1 MVDVST
7 PTTERPSLS
16 SFWHDLP
23 REGRLLLST
32 VVIDAL
38 GTGFVLPFAVVYLHE
53 VRDLPLETVGVV
65 LAVPA
70 VVALLLLGPIG
81 SVIDR
86 FGPRRVQILAL
97 AVQVVGSALLAFV
110 QDAPQA
116 AVAMGLIGVG
126 HAAFWPASQSL
137 VAAVVPSAIRQ
148 RYYGTNF
155 TLLNAGIGLG
165 GLGSGLVVSEA
176 RPWTFTAIYLLDAV
190 TFLAPIAVLAGPLR
204 HVGNTVSR
212 ETVVSADRGSV
223 VPASYRDVLRDPV
236 FRSVLAVTFF
246 SAFVGYAQ
254 FEAGWTAYARTVAE
268 ASTRLIG
275 VAFAVNTATIVL
287 LQLVVIQ
294 RIEGHRRTRV
304 LMLMSAVWA
313 ASWSLMGLAGLV
325 PASLSGAI
333 LLAASM
339 GVFALGET
347 LLSPVA
353 PAITNDLAPEHLR
366 GRYNAVSSAVFQA
379 AAIVGPVVAG
389 GLLGRRL
396 PAVFVGVLLAGCAAM
411 VVLLLR
417 VERVIPARANGL
429 QWEDCDGGADVAG
442 RGGADLL
449 GGRPTGP
456 GPAAG
461 RGAEPDGDVPAGDA
475 EPVRTC

>member
-1 MVDVST
+1 MENVPT
-7 PTTERPSLS
+7 PTAATRPSLS

-32 VVIDAL
+32 VVVDAL

-53 VRDLPLETVGVV
+53 VRGLPLETVGAV

-70 VVALLLLGPIG
+70 VVALALLGPIG
-81 SVIDR
+81 TIIDR
-86 FGPRRVQILAL
+86 FGPRRVQ
-97 AVQVVGSALLAFV
+97 AVAMLVQLVGSVLLAFV
-110 QDAPQA
+110 HDAPQA
-116 AVAMGLIGVG
+116 SVAMGLIGVG

-137 VAAVVPSAIRQ
+137 VATVIPTEIRQ
-148 RYYGTNF
+148 RYYGANF
-155 TLLNAGIGLG
+155 TLLNAGIGVG
-165 GLGSGLVVSEA
+165 GLTSGLVVSEA

-190 TFLAPIAVLAGPLR
+190 TFLAPLAVLLGPLR
-204 HVGNTVSR
+204 HVGNAVQR
-212 ETVVSADRGSV
+212 ETSSDA
-223 VPASYRDVLRDPV
+223 PAPVAPATYRAVLRDPV

-275 VAFAVNTATIVL
+275 LAFAVNTATIVL
-287 LQLVVIQ
+287 LQLLVIQ

-304 LMLMSAVWA
+304 LMLMSGVWA

-325 PASLSGAI
+325 PASLSGAV
-333 LLAASM
+333 LLTASM

-353 PAITNDLAPEHLR
+353 PAMTNDLAPDHLR
-366 GRYNAVSSAVFQA
+366 GRYNAVGAAVFQMA
-379 AAIVGPVVAG
+379 AVLGPVVAG
-389 GLLGRRL
+389 SLLGRRL

-411 VVLLLR
+411 VLVLLRL
-417 VERVIPARANGL
+417 ERVIPAQANGL
-429 QWEDCDGGADVAG
+429 AAVAAD
-442 RGGADLL
+442 READ
-449 GGRPTGP
+449 RESVTTG
-456 GPAAG
+456 
-461 RGAEPDGDVPAGDA
+461 
-475 EPVRTC
+475 

>member
-1 MVDVST
+1 MDDVST
-7 PTTERPSLS
+7 HAENRPGLS

-32 VVIDAL
+32 VVVDAL

-53 VRDLPLETVGVV
+53 VRDIPLETVGLV

-70 VVALLLLGPIG
+70 MVALALLGPIG
-81 SVIDR
+81 TLIDR
-86 FGPRRVQILAL
+86 FGPRRVQVLAL
-97 AVQVVGSALLAFV
+97 LVQLVGSALLAFV
-110 QDAPQA
+110 HDAPQA
-116 AVAMGLIGVG
+116 SVAMGLIGVG

-137 VAAVVPSAIRQ
+137 VAVVVPPAIRQ

-155 TLLNAGIGLG
+155 TVLNAGIGVG
-165 GLGSGLVVSEA
+165 GLASGLVVSEA

-190 TFLAPIAVLAGPLR
+190 TFLAPLAVLVGPLR
-204 HVGNTVSR
+204 HVGNAVR
-212 ETVVSADRGSV
+212 PEPPADTAAPAA
-223 VPASYRDVLRDPV
+223 PASYRAVLRDPV

-275 VAFAVNTATIVL
+275 LAFAVNTATIVL

-304 LMLMSAVWA
+304 LMVMSGVWA

-325 PASLSGAI
+325 PASLSGAV
-333 LLAASM
+333 LLTASM

-353 PAITNDLAPEHLR
+353 PAITNDLAPDHLR
-366 GRYNAVSSAVFQA
+366 GRYNAVASAVFQA
-379 AAIVGPVVAG
+379 AAVVGPVVAG
-389 GLLGRRL
+389 GLLGRHL
-396 PAVFVGVLLAGCAAM
+396 PALFVGVLLAGCAAM
-411 VVLLLR
+411 VLLLLR
-417 VERVIPARANGL
+417 VERVIPAQANGI
-429 QWEDCDGGADVAG
+429 GASE
-442 RGGADLL
+442 ADLVDHAVAPD
-449 GGRPTGP
+449 RVTTG
-456 GPAAG
+456 
-461 RGAEPDGDVPAGDA
+461 
-475 EPVRTC
+475 

>member
-1 MVDVST
+1 MENVPT
-7 PTTERPSLS
+7 PTAATRPSLS

-32 VVIDAL
+32 VVVDAL

-53 VRDLPLETVGVV
+53 VRGLPLETVGVV

-70 VVALLLLGPIG
+70 VVALALLGPIG
-81 SVIDR
+81 TIIDR
-86 FGPRRVQILAL
+86 FGPRRVQAL
-97 AVQVVGSALLAFV
+97 AMLVQLVGSVLLAFV
-110 QDAPQA
+110 HDAPQA
-116 AVAMGLIGVG
+116 SVAMGLIGVG

-137 VAAVVPSAIRQ
+137 VATVIPSEIRQ
-148 RYYGTNF
+148 RYYGMNF
-155 TLLNAGIGLG
+155 TLLNAGIGIG
-165 GLGSGLVVSEA
+165 GLTSGLVVSES
-176 RPWTFTAIYLLDAV
+176 RPWTFTAIYLLDAA
-190 TFLAPIAVLAGPLR
+190 TFLAPLAVLLGPLR
-204 HVGNTVSR
+204 HVGNAVHR
-212 ETVVSADRGSV
+212 EPSSDA
-223 VPASYRDVLRDPV
+223 PASVAPATYRAVLRDPV

-275 VAFAVNTATIVL
+275 LAFAVNTATIVL

-304 LMLMSAVWA
+304 LMLMSGVWA

-325 PASLSGAI
+325 PASLSGAV
-333 LLAASM
+333 LLTASM

-353 PAITNDLAPEHLR
+353 PAMTNDLAPDHLR
-366 GRYNAVSSAVFQA
+366 GRYNAVGAAVFQMA
-379 AAIVGPVVAG
+379 AVLGPVVAG
-389 GLLGRRL
+389 SLLGRRL

-411 VVLLLR
+411 VLVLLRL
-417 VERVIPARANGL
+417 ERVIPAQANGL
-429 QWEDCDGGADVAG
+429 AAVAAD
-442 RGGADLL
+442 READ
-449 GGRPTGP
+449 RERVTTG
-456 GPAAG
+456 
-461 RGAEPDGDVPAGDA
+461 
-475 EPVRTC
+475 

>member
-81 SVIDR
+81 SLIDR
-86 FGPRRVQILAL
+86 FGPRRVQVFAL

-110 QDAPQA
+110 EDAPQA

-137 VAAVVPSAIRQ
+137 VAAVVPSGIRQ

-190 TFLAPIAVLAGPLR
+190 TFIAPLAVLAGPLR
-204 HVGNTVSR
+204 HVGNAVPR
-212 ETVVSADRGSV
+212 ETAISDDGSGA

-236 FRSVLAVTFF
+236 FRGVLAVTFF

-353 PAITNDLAPEHLR
+353 PAITNDLAPDHLR
-366 GRYNAVSSAVFQA
+366 GRYNAVASAVFQA

-389 GLLGRRL
+389 ALLGRRL
-396 PAVFVGVLLAGCAAM
+396 PAVFVGVLLAGCAAT
-411 VVLLLR
+411 VVQLLR
-417 VERVIPARANGL
+417 VERVIPARANGVSS
-429 QWEDCDGGADVAG
+429 DSDVS
-442 RGGADLL
+442 DLA
-449 GGRPTGP
+449 P
-456 GPAAG
+456 
-461 RGAEPDGDVPAGDA
+461 
-475 EPVRTC
+475 EPVRTG

>member
-1 MVDVST
+1 MDDVST
-7 PTTERPSLS
+7 PTAPQRPSLS

-32 VVIDAL
+32 VVVDAL
-38 GTGFVLPFAVVYLHE
+38 GTGLVLPFAVVYLHE
-53 VRDLPLETVGVV
+53 VRSLPLETVGLI

-81 SVIDR
+81 TLIDR
-86 FGPRRVQILAL
+86 FGPRRVQVLAL
-97 AVQVVGSALLAFV
+97 AVQLVGSALLAFV

-155 TLLNAGIGLG
+155 TLLNAGIGIG
-165 GLGSGLVVSEA
+165 GLASGLVVSA
-176 RPWTFTAIYLLDAV
+176 AHPWTFTAIYLADAA
-190 TFLAPIAVLAGPLR
+190 TFLAPLAVLSGPLR
-204 HVGNTVSR
+204 HVGNAVAHQV
-212 ETVVSADRGSV
+212 EAPDGAAAA
-223 VPASYRDVLRDPV
+223 PATYRAVIRDPV

-304 LMLMSAVWA
+304 LMLMSGVWA

-333 LLAASM
+333 LLATSM

-353 PAITNDLAPEHLR
+353 PAITNDLAPDHLR
-366 GRYNAVSSAVFQA
+366 GRYNAVASGVFQA
-379 AAIVGPVVAG
+379 AAVVGPVVAG
-389 GLLGRRL
+389 ALLGRRL
-396 PAVFVGVLLAGCAAM
+396 PAVFVAVLLVGCVAM
-411 VVLLLR
+411 VLLLVR
-417 VERVIPARANGL
+417 LERVLPARANGL
-429 QWEDCDGGADVAG
+429 P
-442 RGGADLL
+442 DLVRAEV
-449 GGRPTGP
+449 RPTG
-456 GPAAG
+456 
-461 RGAEPDGDVPAGDA
+461 EPAGVPD
-475 EPVRTC
+475 PVTTC

>member
-1 MVDVST
+1 MVNVST

-81 SVIDR
+81 SLIDR

-190 TFLAPIAVLAGPLR
+190 TFLAPLAVLAGPLR
-204 HVGNTVSR
+204 HVGNTVPLETAVTDDR
-212 ETVVSADRGSV
+212 ESGA
-223 VPASYRDVLRDPV
+223 PASYRDVLRDPV

-313 ASWSLMGLAGLV
+313 GSWSLMGLAGLV

-353 PAITNDLAPEHLR
+353 PAITNDLAPDHLR
-366 GRYNAVSSAVFQA
+366 GRYNAVSAAVFQA
-379 AAIVGPVVAG
+379 AAVVGPVVAG
-389 GLLGRRL
+389 ALLGRRL
-396 PAVFVGVLLAGCAAM
+396 PAVFLGVLLAGCAAM

-429 QWEDCDGGADVAG
+429 RLDDDGGADLAG
-442 RGGADLL
+442 GHGADLV
-449 GGRPTGP
+449 GGGAMGG

-461 RGAEPDGDVPAGDA
+461 RGAEADGDVPARGA

>member
-1 MVDVST
+1 MDNVPT
-7 PTTERPSLS
+7 PTAATRPSLS

-32 VVIDAL
+32 VVVDAL

-53 VRDLPLETVGVV
+53 VRGLPLETVGVV

-70 VVALLLLGPIG
+70 VVALALLGPIG
-81 SVIDR
+81 TIIDR
-86 FGPRRVQILAL
+86 FGPRRVQAL
-97 AVQVVGSALLAFV
+97 AMLVQLVGSVLLAFV
-110 QDAPQA
+110 HDAPQA
-116 AVAMGLIGVG
+116 SVAMGLIGVG

-137 VAAVVPSAIRQ
+137 VATVIPSEIRQ
-148 RYYGTNF
+148 RYYGMNF
-155 TLLNAGIGLG
+155 TLLNAGIGIG
-165 GLGSGLVVSEA
+165 GLTSGLVVSES
-176 RPWTFTAIYLLDAV
+176 RPWTFTAIYLLDAA
-190 TFLAPIAVLAGPLR
+190 TFLAPLAVLLGPLR
-204 HVGNTVSR
+204 HVGNAVHR
-212 ETVVSADRGSV
+212 EPSSDA
-223 VPASYRDVLRDPV
+223 PASVAPATYRAVLRDPV

-275 VAFAVNTATIVL
+275 LAFAVNTATIVL

-304 LMLMSAVWA
+304 LMLMSGVWA

-325 PASLSGAI
+325 PASLSGAV
-333 LLAASM
+333 LLTASM

-353 PAITNDLAPEHLR
+353 PAMTNDLAPDHLR
-366 GRYNAVSSAVFQA
+366 GRYNAVGAAVFQMA
-379 AAIVGPVVAG
+379 AVLGPVVAG
-389 GLLGRRL
+389 SLLGRRL

-411 VVLLLR
+411 VLVLLRL
-417 VERVIPARANGL
+417 ERVIPAQANGL
-429 QWEDCDGGADVAG
+429 AAVAAD
-442 RGGADLL
+442 READ
-449 GGRPTGP
+449 RERVTTG
-456 GPAAG
+456 
-461 RGAEPDGDVPAGDA
+461 
-475 EPVRTC
+475 